1 MDFPANGRRSKRE
14 NRYAEDLH
22 NRFIRGGVLLMPISN
37 DCLVFPEASILM
49 QGLGKIS
56 FLRILVRDLGIR
68 EKITGTLSPIF
79 LIEAR
84 KVKRVFIA

>member
-14 NRYAEDLH
+14 NRYAEDLQ
-22 NRFIRGGVLLMPISN
+22 NRFIRGVLLMPISN

-56 FLRILVRDLGIR
+56 FLRILVRDLGMR

-84 KVKRVFIA
+84 KIKRVFIA